1 GATQQD
7 AEQQDAKQQDR
18 PDHAAKKQKLNS
30 GTKVESRTITIGS
43 LPAGV
48 TKKHLVKRVKKVGNP
63 HSIVYPAPFK
73 GATDEQLKDGAGGSA
88 HITFGDHAGAMAA
101 IKALNNHVFK
111 GAKLSVKL
119 RTEYVNKNA
128 RLIVRNLP
136 FKIRERD
143 LENMLSGC
151 GTVLEV
157 DLPRKFTGGPLRGF
171 AFVQMGDYGSAKR
184 AVEKWDQSTLQ
195 GRTLSVG
202 MAIAK
207 DRFKEMEEKGEVE
220 KPDFAD
226 SDEEM
231 EAADSNDESASTAE
245 SDEEDGENNMDVD
258 DDGEETGTAA
268 SDLDDKDQ
276 SDVVDESLQEG
287 CTVFIRNL
295 SFDSDEDDL
304 FEHFRKFGR
313 LRYCRIVYD
322 QQTGRSRGTAFVC
335 FWNPA
340 DAASCIEAA
349 EKAQKL
355 SEKLSNVTSGTR
367 PDQRSK
373 SVILQEA
380 PSSLDATSQFI
391 LDGRLLSV
399 VKAVDRSRA
408 HNLAVEGI
416 QQRKS
421 KDKRHAY
428 LLKEGIIFP
437 ETPAAALMAT
447 ADLDHHLQEYSVR
460 KNQILKNPNLYMSK
474 TRLTVHNVPRSI
486 DDAALRSAAVSAVS
500 KFKQEVKDNVRKP
513 LAKDEMEEGWDK
525 LPRVTQAKIVR
536 SADRVDADTG
546 KARSKGY
553 GFIEFST
560 HAHALACLRYLNFRN
575 SKQAFSKHLV
585 DDEEPDESKKSAHQ
599 ISRRSLRVMFAIENA
614 QIVKKRSLRFTRA
627 ANKSAAKDGNA
638 EATDSARAGKGRG
651 KSPAKGKPRFG
662 VAPRGRGRPFKG
674 KQPRK

>member
-1 GATQQD
+1 MSELDALFNEFDQQEQLGRTTATEPTEAAKSTTAQPPEKYAKSVLFVRGVPKDATNEELEGFFSNVGPVRSCFVVCDKKPEGSEDAPAAAENNKTVKNRGFGFVQFVLAEDAARAIEQLAETKFRDQKRLMLDFAMRKGTRDPADKVPAKRPRQNAKQQDAKQQDTKQQDAKQGATQQD

-136 FKIRERD
+136 FKVRERD

-245 SDEEDGENNMDVD
+245 SDGEDCENNMDVD
-258 DDGEETGTAA
+258 DDGEEPGTAA

-322 QQTGRSRGTAFVC
+322 QQTGRSRGTAF
-335 FWNPA
+335 
-340 DAASCIEAA
+340 
-349 EKAQKL
+349 
-355 SEKLSNVTSGTR
+355 
-367 PDQRSK
+367 
-373 SVILQEA
+373 
-380 PSSLDATSQFI
+380 
-391 LDGRLLSV
+391 
-399 VKAVDRSRA
+399 
-408 HNLAVEGI
+408 
-416 QQRKS
+416 
-421 KDKRHAY
+421 
-428 LLKEGIIFP
+428 
-437 ETPAAALMAT
+437 
-447 ADLDHHLQEYSVR
+447 
-460 KNQILKNPNLYMSK
+460 
-474 TRLTVHNVPRSI
+474 
-486 DDAALRSAAVSAVS
+486 
-500 KFKQEVKDNVRKP
+500 
-513 LAKDEMEEGWDK
+513 
-525 LPRVTQAKIVR
+525 
-536 SADRVDADTG
+536 
-546 KARSKGY
+546 
-553 GFIEFST
+553 
-560 HAHALACLRYLNFRN
+560 
-575 SKQAFSKHLV
+575 
-585 DDEEPDESKKSAHQ
+585 
-599 ISRRSLRVMFAIENA
+599 
-614 QIVKKRSLRFTRA
+614 
-627 ANKSAAKDGNA
+627 
-638 EATDSARAGKGRG
+638 
-651 KSPAKGKPRFG
+651 
-662 VAPRGRGRPFKG
+662 
-674 KQPRK
+674 